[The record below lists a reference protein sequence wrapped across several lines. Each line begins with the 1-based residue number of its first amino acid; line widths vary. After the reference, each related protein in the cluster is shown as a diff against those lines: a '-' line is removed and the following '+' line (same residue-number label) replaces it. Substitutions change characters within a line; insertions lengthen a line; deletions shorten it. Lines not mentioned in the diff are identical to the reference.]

1 MKTAVIYASSH
12 GTTEKVATQI
22 ANELPNTDIIN
33 LKKQSKIDLDMYTH
47 IVIGGSIHA
56 GKIQNEVKTF
66 CQNNMI
72 KLLEKHIGLFIC
84 AMNEPDYDTELK
96 NAFPELLMNHAKTK
110 KVVGGEFLL
119 EKMNFIEKFL
129 VKKIAGVT
137 ESQSKIN
144 NEKIHELI
152 AEISQ

>member
-22 ANELPNTDIIN
+22 ANELPNTDTIN
-33 LKKQSKIDLDMYTH
+33 LKKQSKIDLDLYTH
-47 IVIGGSIHA
+47 IVVGGSIHA
-56 GKIQNEVKTF
+56 GQIQGVVKAF
-66 CQNNMI
+66 CKNNMV
-72 KLLEKHIGLFIC
+72 KLLEKQIGLFIC
-84 AMNEPDYDTELK
+84 AMNEPYYDTEFK